1 MNIKRS
7 EILIFALPKGRILEE
22 LMPLM
27 KLTNIIPEKSFFDP
41 KDRRLLFSSNIDW
54 LQLIRVRSF
63 DAATFVAFG
72 GADLGVVGSDVLQE
86 FNYPELYSPLDL
98 MVGKCRLSLAKLKSD
113 SIDEDYKYAWDQIK
127 IASKYPGITKEYFA
141 NKGLNVDCI
150 KMSGAIELAPSL
162 GLSNYIVDL
171 VSSGKTLKA
180 NGLKEVDRI
189 ADISSRLVVNRTAFK
204 TRTKKIAEIILR
216 FKEAL
221 NGKNT

>member
-22 LMPLM
+22 LLPLM

-54 LQLIRVRSF
+54 LQIIRVRSF

-98 MVGKCRLSLAKLKSD
+98 MVGKCRL
-113 SIDEDYKYAWDQIK
+113 
-127 IASKYPGITKEYFA
+127 
-141 NKGLNVDCI
+141 
-150 KMSGAIELAPSL
+150 
-162 GLSNYIVDL
+162 
-171 VSSGKTLKA
+171 
-180 NGLKEVDRI
+180 
-189 ADISSRLVVNRTAFK
+189 
-204 TRTKKIAEIILR
+204 
-216 FKEAL
+216 
-221 NGKNT
+221 